1 MVVMVIETFVL
12 ASLPSRI
19 KKASWSLFETL
30 RSSIKLLNVVILNRI
45 FSMSSVSYYFV
56 SRKVDVLLNVSK
68 DNVFYPAIT
77 SAKAS
82 HTIAW
87 LHLMFSIP
95 TVY

>member
-12 ASLPSRI
+12 TSLPSRI
-19 KKASWSLFETL
+19 KRASWSLFETL
-30 RSSIKLLNVVILNRI
+30 RSSIKLLNVMILNRI

-68 DNVFYPAIT
+68 KNVFYPAIT

-82 HTIAW
+82 HAIVW
-87 LHLMFSIP
+87 LHLEFYTP

>member
-1 MVVMVIETFVL
+1 M
-12 ASLPSRI
+12 
-19 KKASWSLFETL
+19 
-30 RSSIKLLNVVILNRI
+30 ILNRI

-56 SRKVDVLLNVSK
+56 GRKVDVLLNVSK

>member
-1 MVVMVIETFVL
+1 M
-12 ASLPSRI
+12 
-19 KKASWSLFETL
+19 
-30 RSSIKLLNVVILNRI
+30 ILNRI

>member
-1 MVVMVIETFVL
+1 
-12 ASLPSRI
+12 
-19 KKASWSLFETL
+19 
-30 RSSIKLLNVVILNRI
+30 
-45 FSMSSVSYYFV
+45 MSSVSYYFV

-87 LHLMFSIP
+87 LHLMFYIP